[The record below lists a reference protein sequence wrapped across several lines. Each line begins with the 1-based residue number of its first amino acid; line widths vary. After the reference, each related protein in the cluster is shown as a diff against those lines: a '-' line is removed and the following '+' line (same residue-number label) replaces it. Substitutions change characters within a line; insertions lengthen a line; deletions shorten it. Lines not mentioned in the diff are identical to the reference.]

1 MPKQILDYQYIDGEL
16 SPHYYI
22 LQLYP
27 NEINWDK
34 NVFYFDLCPPIYS
47 QEYSELNE
55 TLLGCSVTITD
66 LIVNKEFPSRL
77 GINLRSLK
85 RRLLPDI
92 DELSFI
98 QQFIIYAPD
107 LDFII
112 ARLPEEHTKTFYLQS
127 CK

>member
-16 SPHYYI
+16 TPHYYI

-34 NVFYFDLCPPIYS
+34 NVFYFDLSPPLYS

-66 LIVNKEFPSRL
+66 LIVNNEFPSRL

-112 ARLPEEHTKTFYLQS
+112 ARLPEEQSKTFYVQS